1 MFACFGSD
9 GLRVFR
15 FEGKEESSL
24 VQSLLS
30 NSLKNFSLAKNAKRV
45 ALSDGEKVTVL
56 NTELDPCSEI
66 PIKDVSKVVLS
77 PCGSVLFTYQPYKTS
92 AEQPNGAPNVRVFDV
107 DTGDLLKEYIH
118 RSTGGWQPQWTNDSA
133 YCAVRVDG
141 DVQLYSKGQFGSK
154 PTGRLA
160 VKGMCH
166 FSLSTSSVVPSVAV
180 YVPCQKGQPS
190 SVRIFQW
197 QSGQFQLTT
206 SKSFYRADTVQL
218 YWNDR
223 GTDLLTLSS
232 TKTSEESYYGDQGLF
247 YLTTKR
253 SSDSAVVTMPRKGP
267 IYDVAWRPDQSA
279 RTQNETRSTEQL
291 FAVCHGFVPASVTVF
306 GTDCEPRFN
315 LGTGSWNQIHFNPH
329 GNLLLLA
336 GLGNLPGDMCIWDFG
351 RQERLSTFKTT
362 DITSVTWMNDGE
374 HLLMATT
381 TPRLRVNNGFG
392 IWHYSGKK
400 LFFQRVEPRAVPRPA
415 TMDLPAATDHELYQ
429 VVVMPQDHL
438 PPAPR
443 PKKFDPVLQVS
454 NGTGTASK
462 GGKYIPPALR
472 NRSEVAKQAVAAAHA
487 LDSVKGQ
494 YQPPA
499 ARPNLPVG
507 MDPNMLD
514 TKKPKKRK
522 KPATEKSE
530 SVASGEPHPT
540 PNPPGMGNKQA
551 SQLRKKLNEI
561 EKLKA
566 ERAAGKQLAF
576 NQIEKID
583 REEQIRAELAKL
595 TLSG

>member
-1 MFACFGSD
+1 HLVPSPE
-9 GLRVFR
+9 GLC
-15 FEGKEESSL
+15 S
-24 VQSLLS
+24 
-30 NSLKNFSLAKNAKRV
+30 
-45 ALSDGEKVTVL
+45 LSDA
-56 NTELDPCSEI
+56 
-66 PIKDVSKVVLS
+66 IKA
-77 PCGSVLFTYQPYKTS
+77 S

-133 YCAVRVDG
+133 YCAVRIDG
-141 DVQLYSKGQFGSK
+141 DVQLYNKGQFDSK

-166 FSLSTSSVVPSVAV
+166 FSLSPSSIVPSVAV

-190 SVRIFQW
+190 SVRVFQW
-197 QSGQFQLTT
+197 HSGQFQLIT

-218 YWNDR
+218 CWNDR
-223 GTDLLTLSS
+223 GMDLLTLSS

-267 IYDVAWRPDQSA
+267 IYDVAWRPDSSA
-279 RTQNETRSTEQL
+279 GTQNEARSTEQL

-315 LGTGSWNQIHFNPH
+315 F
-329 GNLLLLA
+329 A
-336 GLGNLPGDMCIWDFG
+336 GLGNLPGDMCVWDFA

-429 VVVMPQDHL
+429 VFVMPQDHL

-454 NGTGTASK
+454 SGTGTTSK

-472 NRSEVAKQAVAAAHA
+472 NRSEVAKQAVAAAHT

-522 KPATEKSE
+522 KPAAEKSE
-530 SVASGEPHPT
+530 PSGEPH
-540 PNPPGMGNKQA
+540 PPGMGNKQA

-561 EKLKA
+561 EKLKT

-583 REEQIRAELAKL
+583 REEQIRAELANL